1 MSISSNDGGQLPE
14 RKGTETGVDRR
25 AHQRRTITPRLYV
38 LMEGSGT
45 DGILNDVSE
54 GGVALDLVGPQPPGE
69 FVDVDFEML
78 ELGRHFEAKGRITW
92 RDESAKK
99 VGVTFVDLPEASRDH
114 IRQWIAMKTAST
126 EAAQPAIELE
136 ALEQARDRAKTAAP
150 AREREIPVEP
160 PVKSAAAKPAVEPLS

>member
-54 GGVALDLVGPQPPGE
+54 GGVALDATYEYGLPIFGNSTSFNQVFGQVAFVKRMPRLDALGAGPILDWLRETRWAFRLGGAAALPLNGE
-69 FVDVDFEML
+69 FFA
-78 ELGRHFEAKGRITW
+78 LGGGDQFR
-92 RDESAKK
+92 
-99 VGVTFVDLPEASRDH
+99 
-114 IRQWIAMKTAST
+114 
-126 EAAQPAIELE
+126 
-136 ALEQARDRAKTAAP
+136 
-150 AREREIPVEP
+150 
-160 PVKSAAAKPAVEPLS
+160 